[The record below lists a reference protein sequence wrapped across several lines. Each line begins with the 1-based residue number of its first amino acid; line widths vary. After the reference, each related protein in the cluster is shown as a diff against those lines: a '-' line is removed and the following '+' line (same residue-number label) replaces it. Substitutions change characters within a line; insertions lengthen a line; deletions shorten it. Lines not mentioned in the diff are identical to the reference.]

1 MRRNLFAGK
10 MLSGGFGLSLFTEDD
25 LEQIHFATLEVLK
38 KTGLY
43 IEDKEALRILGDSG
57 AIVDVKN
64 RIVKFP
70 AYLVEDSIGSAPPT
84 VFLAGREDKHDVV
97 LESSRVGF
105 TAFGE
110 GIILVDPH
118 TGERRKP
125 TKADSA
131 ISAILLDYLSEID
144 VNKKV
149 IGAHDVPQQSAH
161 LHIAEILLQN
171 TTKHCFMGP
180 GSGMLLNKIVEM
192 GVAVSGSRSQLKD
205 RPLVSFATCPVSPL
219 KLIKETC
226 EIIMESARSGMM
238 VNVLSMAMAGGSSPI
253 SLAGTLVI
261 HNAEVLGGLVLN
273 QCTRKGVPFMYGSST
288 TAMDMKLAAATVGS
302 PECGMINA
310 AVARLAN
317 YYGLPS
323 WVAGG

>member
-1 MRRNLFAGK
+1 MKRNLFAGQVK
-10 MLSGGFGLSLFTEDD
+10 SGGFGLSLFTEDE
-25 LEQIHFATLEVLK
+25 LEQIHYATLEVLK

-43 IEDKEALRILGDSG
+43 IGDPEALQILGDSG
-57 AIVDVKN
+57 AIVDAKN

-70 AYLVEDSIGSAPPT
+70 AYLLENSIASAPPT
-84 VFLAGREDKHDVV
+84 VLLAGREEKHDVV
-97 LESSRVGF
+97 LGGSRVGF

-110 GIILVDPH
+110 GIILVDPN

-125 TKADSA
+125 KKADTATSA
-131 ISAILLDYLSEID
+131 VLLDYLSEID

-149 IGAHDVPQQSAH
+149 IGAHDVPQESA
-161 LHIAEILLQN
+161 LIHIAEVLFQN
-171 TTKHCFMGP
+171 TTKHCFMGADD
-180 GSGMLLNKIVEM
+180 GKMVKKIVDM
-192 GVAVSGSRSQLKD
+192 GVAISGSRSRLRE
-205 RPLVSFATCPVSPL
+205 RPLISFTTCPVSPL
-219 KLIKETC
+219 QLIKESC
-226 EIIMESARSGMM
+226 EIIMESAKSGMM

-261 HNAEVLGGLVLN
+261 HNAEVLGGLVLH
-273 QCTRKGVPFMYGSST
+273 QCTNKGAPFMYGSST
-288 TAMDMKLAAATVGS
+288 TAMDMRLAAAAVGS